1 MKLIYAADDEKNIR
15 GLLKSFLENEGYAVE
30 VFETGDLLF
39 EKFLIKNSFL

>member
-30 VFETGDLLF
+30 VLRQAIYYS
-39 EKFLIKNSFL
+39 KNFLKHLPI